1 MSHSEGMHLDP
12 IPEAGDAGL
21 VVRLRPLDIRRA
33 ILGVFLWAGGG
44 PLAIDEVVRRLADDD
59 GLDLGST
66 QATSAGQRVSD
77 VMRHQ
82 VRAGRA
88 RAVSRGVFTLDA
100 EAFSTSSRYRCL
112 HWQQVAAAEAR
123 RYRW

>member
-1 MSHSEGMHLDP
+1 MHP
-12 IPEAGDAGL
+12 NPNPNPRPGDDG
-21 VVRLRPLDIRRA
+21 VVIRLRPLDIRRA
-33 ILGVFLWAGGG
+33 ILGVFLRAGGG
-44 PLAIDEVVRRLADDD
+44 QLAIDEVVGRLADDD

-66 QATSAGQRVSD
+66 QATSARQRVSD

-88 RAVSRGVFTLDA
+88 TALSRGVFTVDVD
-100 EAFSTSSRYRCL
+100 AFSTSTRYRSL
-112 HWQQVAAAEAR
+112 HWRQVAAAEPR

>member
-1 MSHSEGMHLDP
+1 MHPTPDP
-12 IPEAGDAGL
+12 NAHPDDD
-21 VVRLRPLDIRRA
+21 VVVKRLRPLDIRRA
-33 ILGVFLWAGGG
+33 ILGVYFRASGG
-44 PLAIDEVVRRLADDD
+44 PLAIDEVVRRLADSD

-66 QATSAGQRVSD
+66 QATSARQRVSD

-88 RAVSRGVFTLDA
+88 TAVSRGVFTLDT
-100 EAFSTSSRYRCL
+100 EAFSTSTGYRCL
-112 HWQQVAAAEAR
+112 QWRQVAAAEAR